1 MKQGL
6 KEQFEK
12 KILPEIQKELGIKNK
27 HAAPRL
33 EKAVVNI
40 GLGRA
45 SQTANFQDKFFPEI
59 IKEITTITGQKPSPR
74 GAKISISGFKLRE
87 GQIVGLK
94 TTLRGG
100 RMYDFVDKLVKIVY
114 PRVRDFR
121 GIDLKNVDEHGNLN
135 LGFKDHYVFAE
146 TSQETSSVDFGL
158 QITLVCKSKKR
169 EDAVA
174 LYKHIGFLF
183 KTDKVKSSKK

>member
-6 KEQFEK
+6 KEQYEK
-12 KILPEIQKELGIKNK
+12 KILPEIQKEIGIKNK
-27 HAAPRL
+27 LAAPRL
-33 EKAVVNI
+33 DKVVVNV

-45 SQTANFQDKFFPEI
+45 SQAANFQDKFFPEI
-59 IKEITTITGQKPSPR
+59 IKEIVIITGQKPAPR
-74 GAKISISGFKLRE
+74 GAKKSISGFKLRE

-94 TTLRGG
+94 VTLRGA
-100 RMYDFVDKLVKIVY
+100 RMYDFVDKLVKMVY

-121 GIDLKNVDEHGNLN
+121 GIDLKNVDERGNLN

-146 TSQETSSVDFGL
+146 TSQETSAVDFGL
-158 QITLVCKSKKR
+158 QITIVCNAKKR

-183 KTDKVKSSKK
+183 KAPKASKK